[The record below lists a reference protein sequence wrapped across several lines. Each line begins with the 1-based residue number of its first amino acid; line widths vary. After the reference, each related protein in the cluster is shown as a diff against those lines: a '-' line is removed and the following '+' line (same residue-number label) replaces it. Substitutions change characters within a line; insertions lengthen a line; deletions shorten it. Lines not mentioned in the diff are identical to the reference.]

1 MDNMT
6 TVIEM
11 NNSITKLFGPHEM
24 GVVQSFR
31 NSLNDFHKVIFDEQ
45 ISSVKVVCRE
55 YKETTVNMYSK
66 KLWKTTKVSGP
77 QFVNLPEEYLVA
89 SFFPTNDLKNRIKA
103 ELWFISGRPFS
114 IEFSG
119 GLNFKKVIDWE
130 CHLESYFNA
139 TT

>member
-1 MDNMT
+1 MDNKT

-11 NNSITKLFGPHEM
+11 NNSITKLFGPHEI

-66 KLWKTTKVSGP
+66 KTMED
-77 QFVNLPEEYLVA
+77 N
-89 SFFPTNDLKNRIKA
+89 
-103 ELWFISGRPFS
+103 
-114 IEFSG
+114 
-119 GLNFKKVIDWE
+119 
-130 CHLESYFNA
+130 
-139 TT
+139 